1 MQKVCYTQSM
11 AEEVRG
17 NDPLSQQHSGSESFV
32 ATQNLCISPYFSA
45 HGPLQDLGGTVMTE
59 K

>member
-1 MQKVCYTQSM
+1 MS
-11 AEEVRG
+11 EEVRV

-32 ATQNLCISPYFSA
+32 ATQNLCVSPYFSA